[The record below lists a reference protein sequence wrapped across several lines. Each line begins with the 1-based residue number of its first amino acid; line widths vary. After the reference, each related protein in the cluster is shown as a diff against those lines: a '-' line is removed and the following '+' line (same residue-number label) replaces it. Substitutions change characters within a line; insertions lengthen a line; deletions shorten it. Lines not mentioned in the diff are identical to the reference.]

1 MYLAVEIII
10 IVANISHTVMVKI
23 DIRVLN
29 VIIQLE
35 VPCLRSWV
43 TTGILSYRLLVKN
56 FKCYYLRKIK
66 DEKKEEL

>member
-1 MYLAVEIII
+1 MYLAFQLIT

-35 VPCLRSWV
+35 VACLRSWV
-43 TTGILSYRLLVKN
+43 TTGILSYRLLVKK
-56 FKCYYLRKIK
+56 F
-66 DEKKEEL
+66 

>member
-1 MYLAVEIII
+1 MYLAFELII

-35 VPCLRSWV
+35 VACLRSWV

-56 FKCYYLRKIK
+56 F
-66 DEKKEEL
+66 